1 MKKNLGTID
10 RLLRIILAEIFL
22 LAALYWLAYPWVWG
36 AYVLAFCLLFV
47 ALIGYSPIYRFR
59 RINTS
64 RNNPSRPIAAII
76 WFIIFLLPVAGGLG
90 SNWLVKQIFFR
101 DASRLDEV
109 YERILRETAGGQR
122 DQSIRDYKE
131 WLRTFVSFGI
141 KYRYYQP
148 VFVRSDKFF
157 LPSIV
162 EVADIT
168 DSISRDVYHGSLQE
182 AHDQLESIAPLVSG
196 FISRNK

>member
-22 LAALYWLAYPWVWG
+22 LAALYWLAYPWVWV
-36 AYVLAFCLLFV
+36 AYVLAFCLFLM
-47 ALIGYSPIYRFR
+47 ALLGYSPIYRFGK
-59 RINTS
+59 INTVGS
-64 RNNPSRPIAAII
+64 NPSRPVSAII
-76 WFIIFLLPVAGGLG
+76 WFIIFLLPVGGGLG

-101 DASRLDEV
+101 DASRLNEV
-109 YERILRETAGGQR
+109 YERILHETASGRR
-122 DQSIRDYKE
+122 DQSVKDYKE

-148 VFVRSDKFF
+148 LFVRSDKVF